1 MLESFSLNM
10 QAHDSHARF
19 LFLSCCLPKI
29 PIAIAMAH
37 FRAPFGRRVATKAC
51 TPLLLA
57 GVLCPVLF
65 SLPQR
70 AERRSPI
77 PPRHALTVE
86 REIPLADVADPAEIS
101 VDDENRLRVQAG
113 LPGNN
118 VVALTTPADLAEVL
132 DRVTKTH
139 QVLVVDYYAPWCR
152 ACQKLLRYVHKI
164 AREPKFQ
171 NVEFATVDFDRSE
184 DLVKSRQV
192 DRLPTMEIYNG
203 KDLKQRWSGANTK
216 KFLERLETEVDES
229 VPQDVMS
236 G

>member
-1 MLESFSLNM
+1 MIHMRVFIFKLLPAKKQSPFRNGSLSGAFWSSSGNEGL
-10 QAHDSHARF
+10 DT
-19 LFLSCCLPKI
+19 
-29 PIAIAMAH
+29 
-37 FRAPFGRRVATKAC
+37 VASRWC
-51 TPLLLA
+51 PL
-57 GVLCPVLF
+57 PVLF

-203 KDLKQRWSGANTK
+203 QDLKQRWSGANTK

>member
-1 MLESFSLNM
+1 MIYICVFCFFFKLLLAKNNLC
-10 QAHDSHARF
+10 AT
-19 LFLSCCLPKI
+19 
-29 PIAIAMAH
+29 AMAH
-37 FRAPFGRRVATKAC
+37 FRAPFGRRVATKAL
-51 TPLLLA
+51 PLLLA
-57 GVLCPVLF
+57 GALCPVLF

-70 AERRSPI
+70 AEPRSSI
-77 PPRHALTVE
+77 PPRHALTVG

-203 KDLKQRWSGANTK
+203 QDLKQRWSGANTK